1 MAFLDNSGDIILDAV
16 LTDIGRKRMADGTF
30 AITKFGLGDDDIN
43 YQLYNK
49 NHPSGSAYYDLEIL
63 QSPVKEATTMAGQ
76 INYGLLDISNLSL
89 LYLPSIKANPGTA
102 TGRPSDWTSAFN
114 QSLGPAALKNGVYYV
129 AANADTYALF
139 DGNASYATR
148 PGTTERLDGTLGLGD
163 SNPITR
169 GYILVETGLDT
180 TSVTANATNRSAY
193 IEGTGMMDS
202 TFTVSANQLFVVGV
216 LGPVGSSNVT
226 NSDAGGSESLTL
238 NLAFNASATNNV
250 PSTTVA
256 NYGDY
261 AIAGC
266 ADQIVGASKYS
277 IVAGPRGTFTA
288 VQFAVAGGL
297 DASATVDQRYY
308 DYGKVNQNLF
318 ADSHTYDYIDTT
330 VYIRG
335 DQSGATIQLPI
346 RIIRKNS

>member
-63 QSPVKEATTMAGQ
+63 QSPVKEATTMAGH
-76 INYGLLDISNLSL
+76 IDYGLLDITNLNL

-102 TGRPSDWTSAFN
+102 TGRPTDWVSAFN
-114 QSLGPAALKNGVYYV
+114 QSLGPAALKSGTYYV
-129 AANADTYALF
+129 AANATTYALL

-163 SNPITR
+163 SNPLTR

-180 TSVTANATNRSAY
+180 TSVTANATNRAAY
-193 IEGTGMMDS
+193 IEGTGMMDT
-202 TFTVSANQLFVVGV
+202 TFTVSANNLFVAGV

-226 NSDAGGSESLTL
+226 NADPGTSESLTL
-238 NLAFNASATNNV
+238 SLAFNGSATTST

-261 AIAGC
+261 SIAGC
-266 ADQIVGASKYS
+266 ADQITGASKYS
-277 IVAGPRGTFTA
+277 IVAGPRGSFTA
-288 VQFAVAGGL
+288 VQFAVAGALG
-297 DASATVDQRYY
+297 AESTVDQKYY

-318 ADSHTYDYIDTT
+318 ADGNTYDYIDTT
-330 VYIRG
+330 VYITG

>member
-43 YQLYNK
+43 YQLFNK
-49 NHPSGSAYYDLEIL
+49 SHPSGSAYYDLEIL
-63 QSPVKEATTMAGQ
+63 QSPVKEATTMTGQ
-76 INYGLLDISNLSL
+76 INYGLLDITNLNL

-102 TGRPSDWTSAFN
+102 TGRPSVWTSAFN
-114 QSLGPAALKNGVYYV
+114 QALGPAALKSGVYYV
-129 AANADTYALF
+129 A
-139 DGNASYATR
+139 
-148 PGTTERLDGTLGLGD
+148 
-163 SNPITR
+163 
-169 GYILVETGLDT
+169 
-180 TSVTANATNRSAY
+180 ANATNRSAY
-193 IEGTGMMDS
+193 IEGTGMMDT
-202 TFTVSANQLFVVGV
+202 TFTVSANNLFINGV
-216 LGPVGSSNVT
+216 QGPVGSSNVT
-226 NSDAGGSESLTL
+226 NSDPGGSEFLTL
-238 NLAFNASATNNV
+238 NLGFNSPVTGV

-266 ADQIVGASKYS
+266 ADNIVGASKYS

-288 VQFAVAGGL
+288 TQFAVAGGL
-297 DASATVDQRYY
+297 DLETTVDQRYY

-318 ADSHTYDYIDTT
+318 ADGNTYDYIDTT
-330 VYIRG
+330 VYITG